1 MNIKIK
7 NYSISNSTK
16 MAVISVFF
24 MFLTITILTNQKI
37 ALIISLIGWFG
48 STVCSVVMKLR
59 EKKVQNEI
67 K

>member
-24 MFLTITILTNQKI
+24 MLLTITILTNQKI
-37 ALIISLIGWFG
+37 ALIILLIGWFG
-48 STVCSVVMKLR
+48 STICAVAMKMR

-67 K
+67 E